1 MAKVAQKTEEPQTRD
16 SASSKQAILA
26 AALNMFARHGYD
38 GASMPRIASLAGVA
52 PPLIHYYFR
61 SKENLWRETVDQS
74 LGELH
79 REATSILRATSALAP
94 LDRLRTLLQVHAQFA
109 ARCPDHFSMI
119 VAESR
124 ADSSRFAWIQENYTG
139 LLFNDLITLLQ
150 DAQDAGVIQDKPLDQ
165 VAVVLI
171 SSILVYFTV
180 YRPEPNLKSLEEN
193 AGDFSEMVFDMLLR
207 GIAV

>member
-1 MAKVAQKTEEPQTRD
+1 MAKVAQKTQEPQTRD

-150 DAQDAGVIQDKPLDQ
+150 DARDAGVIQDKPLDQ